1 MRNQK
6 VGSVMTTEV
15 VRAEYGTPFKTVAR
29 LLAEHRVS
37 GLPVVDEGEHV
48 IGVVSETDLMLHQ
61 AATPL
66 AYEPSPRFRLARL
79 TPRAR
84 RRTAKERARTA
95 GGLMTAPAVG
105 VHAEDTVVEAA
116 RTMVEHRVNRLPVLD
131 EEDRLVG
138 IVTRHDLLQ
147 TFLRPDAEIR
157 EEVIHEV
164 LERGLWL
171 VSGGIDVTVTKG
183 VVTLRGQ
190 MERKS
195 ETGIAVAM
203 TRRTDGVVD
212 VVNRL
217 THRFDDSELQDD
229 TRVPSGVADDWL
241 RRL

>member
-1 MRNQK
+1 MRNRK
-6 VGSVMTTEV
+6 VGSVMITEV
-15 VRAEYGTPFKTVAR
+15 VRADYGTPFKSVAR
-29 LLAEHRVS
+29 MLAEHRVS
-37 GLPVVDEGEHV
+37 GLPVVDDDERV

-61 AATPL
+61 AAKPL
-66 AYEPSPRFRLARL
+66 AYEPPPRFRVARL

-84 RRTAKERARTA
+84 RRATKARARTA
-95 GGLMTAPAVG
+95 GRLMTAPAVS

-116 RTMVEHRVNRLPVLD
+116 RTMVEHRVNRLPVID
-131 EEDRLVG
+131 EDDRLIG

-147 TFLRPDAEIR
+147 TFLRPDEEIR
-157 EEVIHEV
+157 EEVIREV

-171 VSGGIDVTVTKG
+171 VTGSIDVTVTQG
-183 VVTLRGQ
+183 VVTLEGQ

-195 ETGIAVAM
+195 ETEIAVAM

-217 THRFDDSELQDD
+217 THRFDDSAFRDEG
-229 TRVPSGVADDWL
+229 RVPGGVADDWL

>member
-1 MRNQK
+1 MRHQD

-15 VRAEYGTPFKTVAR
+15 VRAEYGTPFKAVAG
-29 LLAEHRVS
+29 LLSEHRVS
-37 GLPVVDEGEHV
+37 GLPVVDDDGHV

-66 AYEPSPRFRLARL
+66 AYEPPPRFRVARL

-84 RRTAKERARTA
+84 RRAAKVRARTA
-95 GGLMTAPAVG
+95 GRLMTAPAVS

-116 RTMVEHRVNRLPVLD
+116 RIMVEHRVNRLPVLD
-131 EEDRLVG
+131 EDDRLVG

-171 VSGGIDVTVTKG
+171 LTGSIDVTVTEG
-183 VVTLRGQ
+183 VVTLHGQ

-195 ETGIAVAM
+195 ETEIAVAM
-203 TRRTDGVVD
+203 TRKADGVVD
-212 VVNRL
+212 VVDRL
-217 THRFDDSELQDD
+217 THRFDDSDFRND
-229 TRVPSGVADDWL
+229 SRARGGVADD
-241 RRL
+241 

>member
-15 VRAEYGTPFKTVAR
+15 VRAEYGTPFKAVAG
-29 LLAEHRVS
+29 LLSEHRVS
-37 GLPVVDEGEHV
+37 GLPVVDDDQHV

-66 AYEPSPRFRLARL
+66 AYEPPPRFRLARL

-84 RRTAKERARTA
+84 RQAAKARARTA
-95 GGLMTAPAVG
+95 GRLMTAPAVS

-131 EEDRLVG
+131 EDDRLVG

-157 EEVIHEV
+157 EEVIREV
-164 LERGLWL
+164 LQRGLWL
-171 VSGGIDVTVTKG
+171 VNGSVDVTVTEG
-183 VVTLRGQ
+183 VVTLEGQ
-190 MERKS
+190 LERKS
-195 ETGIAVAM
+195 ETEIAVAM

-212 VVNRL
+212 VVDRL
-217 THRFDDSELQDD
+217 THRFDDSEFRDD
-229 TRVPSGVADDWL
+229 TRVPGGVADDWL

>member
-6 VGSVMTTEV
+6 VGSVMTTDV
-15 VRAEYGTPFKTVAR
+15 VRAEYGTPFKAVAR
-29 LLAEHRVS
+29 LLAEHRVG
-37 GLPVVDEGEHV
+37 GLPVVDDDEHV

-61 AATPL
+61 AAAPL
-66 AYEPSPRFRLARL
+66 AHEPSPRLRIARL

-84 RRTAKERARTA
+84 RWAAKARARTA

-116 RTMVEHRVNRLPVLD
+116 RTMARHRVNRLPVLD
-131 EEDRLVG
+131 EEDRLAG
-138 IVTRHDLLQ
+138 IVTRHDLLR

-157 EEVIHEV
+157 GEVIRDV

-171 VSGGIDVTVTKG
+171 VTGSIDVTVTEG
-183 VVTLRGQ
+183 VVTLDGR

-195 ETGIAVAM
+195 ETEIAVAM

-217 THRFDDSELQDD
+217 THRFDDSGFQNG
-229 TRVPSGVADDWL
+229 TRVPGDVADDRL

>member
-15 VRAEYGTPFKTVAR
+15 VRAEFGTPFKAVAG
-29 LLAEHRVS
+29 LLSEHRVS
-37 GLPVVDEGEHV
+37 GLPVVDDDQHV

-66 AYEPSPRFRLARL
+66 VYDPPPRFRLARL

-84 RRTAKERARTA
+84 RRTAKARARTA
-95 GGLMTAPAVG
+95 GRLMTAPAVS

-131 EEDRLVG
+131 EDDRLVG

-147 TFLRPDAEIR
+147 TFLRSDAEIR
-157 EEVIHEV
+157 DEVIREV

-171 VSGGIDVTVTKG
+171 VNGNVDVTVTEG
-183 VVTLRGQ
+183 VVTLEGQ

-195 ETGIAVAM
+195 ETEIAVAM

-212 VVNRL
+212 VVDRL
-217 THRFDDSELQDD
+217 THRFDDSEFRDD
-229 TRVPSGVADDWL
+229 THVPGGVADAWL

>member
-1 MRNQK
+1 MNNQK

-15 VRAEYGTPFKTVAR
+15 IRAEYGTPFKAVAR

-37 GLPVVDEGEHV
+37 GMPVVDDDEHV
-48 IGVVSETDLMLHQ
+48 IGVVSETDLMAHQ

-66 AYEPSPRFRLARL
+66 AHEPAPRFRLVGL

-84 RRTAKERARTA
+84 RRAAKARARTA
-95 GGLMTAPAVG
+95 GRLMTSPAVS

-138 IVTRHDLLQ
+138 IVTRHDLLG

-157 EEVIHEV
+157 EEVIREV

-171 VSGGIDVTVTKG
+171 VSRGIDVTVTEG
-183 VVTLRGQ
+183 VVTLDGQ

-195 ETGIAVAM
+195 ETEIAVAM

-217 THRFDDSELQDD
+217 THRFDDSGVKADRREMG
-229 TRVPSGVADDWL
+229 GVADDWL

>member
-15 VRAEYGTPFKTVAR
+15 VRAEYGTPFKAVAR

-37 GLPVVDEGEHV
+37 GLPVVDDDEHV

-66 AYEPSPRFRLARL
+66 AYEPPPRFRIARL

-84 RRTAKERARTA
+84 RRAAKARARTA
-95 GGLMTAPAVG
+95 GGLMTSPAVG
-105 VHAEDTVVEAA
+105 VHTEDTVVEAA
-116 RTMVEHRVNRLPVLD
+116 RTMVRHQVNRLPVLD

-138 IVTRHDLLQ
+138 VVTRHDLLR

-157 EEVIHEV
+157 GEVVHEV

-171 VSGGIDVTVTKG
+171 VTGSIDVTVTEG
-183 VVTLRGQ
+183 VVTLHGQ

-195 ETGIAVAM
+195 ETEVAVAM

-212 VVNRL
+212 VVNQL
-217 THRFDDSELQDD
+217 THRFDDSGFQND